1 MYNLSDVWNK
11 EFSMTSTSKVLDIS
25 NELHDYN
32 LYNKWDVAIQAM
44 YVGPL
49 AGVADDIDLYF
60 SFYA

>member
-1 MYNLSDVWNK
+1 
-11 EFSMTSTSKVLDIS
+11 MTSTSKVLDIS
-25 NELHDYN
+25 NELYDYN